1 MSELWTDEELEAA
14 VVLDGVVAVVD
25 GRNVARQ
32 LAEARPGGAANE
44 AQLQVA
50 LADVILLNKVCA
62 YAMMVSAMHAWIWL
76 ICLDCTVTC
85 PRAALLAVGVG
96 GIVKLSA

>member
-50 LADVILLNKVCA
+50 LADVILLNKVH
-62 YAMMVSAMHAWIWL
+62 V
-76 ICLDCTVTC
+76 V
-85 PRAALLAVGVG
+85 
-96 GIVKLSA
+96 